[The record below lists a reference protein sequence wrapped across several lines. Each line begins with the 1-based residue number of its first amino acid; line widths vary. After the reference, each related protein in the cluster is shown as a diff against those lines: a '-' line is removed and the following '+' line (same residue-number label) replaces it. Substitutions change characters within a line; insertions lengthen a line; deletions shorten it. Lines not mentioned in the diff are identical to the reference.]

1 MERDS
6 LMQLLAGDD
15 EASLA
20 ALAALHSGATYVVW
34 DEASPSQSYAHVYAR
49 RLRHTR
55 RKGVETVGLEQ
66 AVQRLGEHDRPVR
79 LGQVAAADKSWVFML
94 FLTEDGGSLVA
105 CTGVR
110 KAVE

>member
-1 MERDS
+1 MERDP
-6 LMQLLAGDD
+6 LLQLLAGGD
-15 EASLA
+15 EAALA
-20 ALAALHSGATYVVW
+20 ALAALHEGATYVVW
-34 DEASPSQSYAHVYAR
+34 DGASPAESYANVYAR

-55 RKGVETVGLEQ
+55 RKGVATVGLEH

-79 LGQVAAADKSWVFML
+79 LGRVAAADRSWVFML
-94 FLTEDGGSLVA
+94 FFTEDGGSLVA